1 MRILFLKYFLFLCYI
16 FHSFTLYSQGRY
28 LSLSKEVW
36 SKPEFLFRGNYPSVT
51 GDGRKLYF
59 YNGDLVYSELTDT
72 GWSEPKITDERLN
85 WREVYLQC
93 LTVSYDGSK
102 IFFGAWTSYGWWTFY
117 MEWDSSKNRWGEIKD
132 PGPWVNNPY
141 YFKSATFPG
150 SMPDDTTLYVI
161 RSSTI
166 WICHYNKETGKFDT
180 SYIIHDLADYGISV
194 TGDKRKIYRD
204 YFWGDTTG
212 GRYKSNFDIA
222 VGYYV
227 EDIDGAPS
235 YINYDLHFSLETDS
249 LYYSGVYKGL
259 WEAYP
264 AVTLD
269 GKRLFYVAD
278 YDGENAIYMRR
289 LLIDEKGEPVSVQ
302 KDDVDDEDIG
312 YRINSIYPNPF
323 NNFAFINY
331 YVPEES
337 YIRISLFDSAG
348 RFVRRIYDGIK
359 SAGEHVEVIDAGDLS
374 SGMYIVVFD
383 FPYGYKTS
391 KILLIK

>member
-1 MRILFLKYFLFLCYI
+1 M
-16 FHSFTLYSQGRY
+16 
-28 LSLSKEVW
+28 W
-36 SKPEFLFRGNYPSVT
+36 SEPEFLFRGEYPSVT
-51 GDGRKLYF
+51 GDGRRLYF
-59 YNGDLVYSELTDT
+59 HNGDLVFSELTDT
-72 GWSEPKITDERLN
+72 GWSEPRIADERLN
-85 WREVYLQC
+85 WRAVYLQG

-102 IFFGAWTSYGWWTFY
+102 IFFAAWTSYGWWTFY

-132 PGPWVNNPY
+132 PGPWVNNPF
-141 YFKSATFPG
+141 YFKSGTFPG

-161 RSSTI
+161 RSSTT
-166 WICHYNKETGKFDT
+166 WICHYNKEIGKFDT
-180 SYIIHDLADYGISV
+180 SYIINYSATYGIGV

-222 VGYYV
+222 VGYYDK
-227 EDIDGAPS
+227 DIDGIPT
-235 YINYDLHFSLETDS
+235 YIDYDLHFSLETDS

-259 WEAYP
+259 WETYP
-264 AVTLD
+264 TVTSD
-269 GKRLFYVAD
+269 GKKLFYVAN

-289 LLIDEKGEPVSVQ
+289 LLVDEKGEPVSVPE
-302 KDDVDDEDIG
+302 DVDEHRR
-312 YRINSIYPNPF
+312 YRINSVYPNPF

-337 YIRISLFDSAG
+337 RIKISLFDSSG
-348 RFVRRIYDGIK
+348 RFVRSIYDGIK
-359 SAGEHVEVIDAGDLS
+359 PPGEYREIIEARGLS

-391 KILLIK
+391 KILLVK